1 MGLAARRVDEPA
13 RHETRPHLSLVTHA
27 PSTRKT
33 PDAES
38 RASQRARAAQARVA
52 FWVFVC
58 LLGVSVALGVVRVAA
73 PRAYLW
79 LLLGVTLYFL
89 AVSGGAV
96 AAARLRLPVMPIA
109 CVLAAAGVV
118 HRRGCGSV

>member
-1 MGLAARRVDEPA
+1 MGLAARHVDEPA

-58 LLGVSVALGVVRVAA
+58 LLGVSVALGVVRVAVIAQATKISLDESRLQSAIQAQRYEAAQLEVDHSALSA
-73 PRAYLW
+73 PSRSRASLP
-79 LLLGVTLYFL
+79 
-89 AVSGGAV
+89 GG
-96 AAARLRLPVMPIA
+96 
-109 CVLAAAGVV
+109 
-118 HRRGCGSV
+118 